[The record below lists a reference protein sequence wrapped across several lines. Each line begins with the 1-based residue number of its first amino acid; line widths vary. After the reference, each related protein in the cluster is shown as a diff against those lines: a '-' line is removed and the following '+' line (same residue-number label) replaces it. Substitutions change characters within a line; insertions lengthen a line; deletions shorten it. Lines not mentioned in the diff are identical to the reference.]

1 MTRNYPTGPKK
12 QGEEIIMAFDGLQTE
27 TVKFRGH
34 NGDMS
39 EGYYA
44 RPSGNKRVGAVIVI
58 HGAGGWDEWVCE
70 TTRKFA
76 HNGFA
81 AVSPNFFSRLGEGS
95 ADDVAAR
102 ARNAGGVSDAEVMGD
117 IVGAIAFLRA
127 QANVNGKI
135 GVTGYC
141 SGGRA
146 TYLAACTIPNLQAA
160 IDCWGGNV
168 VVNDPSAITP
178 KRPVAPIDLTAKI
191 TAPMMGLFGNDDMN
205 PSRADV
211 DKTEAELKRHGK
223 TYEFHRYDGAGH
235 NFLNYNGPGFR
246 LQQAKDGWAKS
257 FAFFG
262 KHLS

>member
-1 MTRNYPTGPKK
+1 M
-12 QGEEIIMAFDGLQTE
+12 IMAFEGLQTE

-39 EGYYA
+39 EGYFA
-44 RPSGNKRVGAVIVI
+44 RPSGNKRVGGVVVI

-81 AVSPNFFSRLGEGS
+81 AIAPNFFVRFGEGS

-117 IVGAIAFLRA
+117 VVGAIAFLRA
-127 QANVNGKI
+127 QATVNGKI

-178 KRPVAPIDLTAKI
+178 QRPVAPIDLSADI
-191 TAPMMGLFGNDDMN
+191 TAPLMGLFGNDDMN

-211 DKTEAELKRHGK
+211 DKTEAKLKSLGK
-223 TYEFHRYDGAGH
+223 SFEFHRYDGAGH
-235 NFLNYNGPGFR
+235 NFLNYHGPNYR
-246 LQQAKDGWAKS
+246 LAQAKDGWSKI

-262 KHLS
+262 KQLG

>member
-1 MTRNYPTGPKK
+1 M
-12 QGEEIIMAFDGLQTE
+12 IMAFEGLQTE

-39 EGYYA
+39 EAYFA
-44 RPSGNKRVGAVIVI
+44 RPSGNKRVGGVVVI

-81 AVSPNFFSRLGEGS
+81 AIAPNFFVRFGEGS

-117 IVGAIAFLRA
+117 VVGAIAFLRA
-127 QANVNGKI
+127 QATVNGKI

-160 IDCWGGNV
+160 VDCWGGNV

-178 KRPVAPIDLTAKI
+178 KRPVAPIDLSADI
-191 TAPMMGLFGNDDMN
+191 TA
-205 PSRADV
+205 
-211 DKTEAELKRHGK
+211 EAKLKSLGK
-223 TYEFHRYDGAGH
+223 SFEFHRYDGAGH
-235 NFLNYNGPGFR
+235 NFLNYHGPNYR
-246 LQQAKDGWAKS
+246 LAQAKDGWSKI

-262 KHLS
+262 KQLG

>member
-1 MTRNYPTGPKK
+1 
-12 QGEEIIMAFDGLQTE
+12 MAFEGLHSE
-27 TVKFRGH
+27 TVKFPGH

-39 EGYYA
+39 QAYFA
-44 RPSGNKRVGAVIVI
+44 RPAGNKRVGGVVVI
-58 HGAGGWDEWVCE
+58 HGASGFDEWLCE

-81 AVSPNFFSRLGEGS
+81 AIAPNFFVRFGEGS

-102 ARNAGGVSDAEVMGD
+102 ARGGGGASDAEVMGD
-117 IVGAIAFLRA
+117 VVGAIAFLRA
-127 QANVNGKI
+127 QATVNGKI

-160 IDCWGGNV
+160 VDCWGGNV
-168 VVNDPSAITP
+168 VVNDPAAITP
-178 KRPVAPIDLTAKI
+178 KRPVAPIDLTAGI
-191 TAPMMGLFGNDDMN
+191 TAPLMGLFGNDDKN

-211 DKTEAELKRHGK
+211 DKTEAKLKELGK
-223 TYEFHRYDGAGH
+223 VYEFHRYDGAGH
-235 NFLNYNGPGFR
+235 SFKSYYSAGYR
-246 LQQAKDGWAKS
+246 MAQAKDAWSKT

-262 KHLS
+262 KHLG